1 MKWIVRKNFNYGQ
14 LEFQLDP
21 QNIYTLLD
29 KVGPIVDNVDVN
41 CLE

>member
-1 MKWIVRKNFNYGQ
+1 MKIYYEMNCS

-21 QNIYTLLD
+21 QNICTLLVD
-29 KVGPIVDNVDVN
+29 KVGPIVDNVDGN